1 MNEKYVTGVNAEGY
15 YDIELDLEDIL
26 TSNGA
31 IDELFYLKDLQQ
43 RKIFLTTT
51 ITQSTVD
58 DVVHSIL
65 QFNRED
71 ADIPVETR
79 KPILLYLTSLGGEV
93 DAGFEMI
100 DVIRMSKT
108 PIHVIN
114 LGYCYSMGFLIFIA
128 GHQRFASENAKFL
141 MHDGSSFVYNSTTKA
156 KDQMLFND
164 KVDERLKRYVLSHT
178 KITEAEYDE
187 RQRQEWYMF
196 ADEAQEKGIVDK
208 IIGVDCDIMTIV

>member
-1 MNEKYVTGVNAEGY
+1 MEEGVMRLKDDGY
-15 YDIELDLEDIL
+15 YDIELALDDIL
-26 TSNGA
+26 ASNGN

-43 RKIFLTTT
+43 RKIFLTTI
-51 ITQSTVD
+51 ITQATVD
-58 DVVHSIL
+58 EVVHSIL

-71 ADIPVETR
+71 ANVPVEDR
-79 KPILLYLTSLGGEV
+79 RPILLYLTSVGGEV

-141 MHDGSSFVYNSTTKA
+141 MHDGSSMVYNSSAKA

-164 KVDERLKRYVLSHT
+164 KVDDRVKKYVLNHT
-178 KITEAEYDE
+178 KITEEEYDE

-208 IIGVDCDIMTIV
+208 IVGVDCDIMTIV